1 MNTASTENSISRGA
15 TNVTQ
20 STPIISDEF
29 EAPENL
35 RLDLQNPRIPDES
48 FESEEEVLE
57 YLLDHADIQELIQ
70 SILTSGWLDY
80 EPLIVLEQD
89 NVVLEGNRRL
99 AALRILAD
107 EATRERFG
115 IELPEEPGPKSQP
128 QMVRVRRVNSRS
140 DARDYIGFKHI
151 NGPFKWDALAKA
163 KYAAEWLSDG
173 ATIDHVSRRLG
184 DNHNTIRRLV
194 NGWNVLQQA
203 LAEGFNRED
212 TTKKS
217 FPFSHLYTA
226 VARPNVRS
234 YLGLSDDNLSEVLP
248 VQPVPTE
255 RSDELR
261 QLMSWLYG
269 QRNEPAVV
277 ASQNPDLNRLVE
289 VLGND
294 NATTML
300 EATRDLH
307 VAYDQVE
314 DKSLQFS
321 RSLMLTIKQA
331 EDTLRLVGNF
341 DGRPDLMTA
350 GDNLRRTV
358 QSLHGAMK
366 TTKERLEQGEDDY
379 AN

>member
-1 MNTASTENSISRGA
+1 MSRAEN
-15 TNVTQ
+15 NV
-20 STPIISDEF
+20 SPITPIIGDQF

-48 FESEEEVLE
+48 FASEEEVLE

-70 SILTSGWLDY
+70 SILSSGWLDY
-80 EPLIVLEQD
+80 EPLIVLD
-89 NVVLEGNRRL
+89 NENIVLEGNRRL

-107 EATRERFG
+107 DATRKRFD
-115 IELPEEPGPKSQP
+115 IELPEEPGPESQP
-128 QMVRVRRVNSRS
+128 KLVRVRRVNSRS
-140 DARDYIGFKHI
+140 DARDFIGFKHI

-194 NGWNVLQQA
+194 NGWYVLQQA
-203 LAEGFNRED
+203 LAEGFNREE
-212 TTKKS
+212 TTKRS

-234 YLGLSDDNLSEVLP
+234 YLGLQDDNLSEVLP
-248 VQPVPTE
+248 VPPVPTE
-255 RSDELR
+255 RGDNLR

-277 ASQNPDLNRLVE
+277 VSQNPDLNRLVE

-294 NATTML
+294 NARTML

-307 VAYDQVE
+307 SAYDQVE

-341 DGRPDLMTA
+341 DGRADLMTA
-350 GDNLRRTV
+350 GDNLKRTV

-366 TTKERLEQGEDDY
+366 TTKERLEQGEDND